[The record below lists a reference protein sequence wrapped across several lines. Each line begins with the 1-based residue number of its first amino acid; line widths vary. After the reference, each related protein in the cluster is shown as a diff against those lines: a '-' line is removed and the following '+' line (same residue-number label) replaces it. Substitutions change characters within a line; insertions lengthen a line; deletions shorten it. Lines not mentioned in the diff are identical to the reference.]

1 LTSGTQYTYVYGAT
15 DLDLVNGQTSAVYSS
30 TFSTSGTTPTNPS
43 KGAMKITTTFFALL
57 ALLFVAFVMIWE
69 TW

>member
-15 DLDLVNGQTSAVYSS
+15 DLDLVNGQTSAVYSG
-30 TFSTSGTTPTNPS
+30 TFSTSGTSPVTPS